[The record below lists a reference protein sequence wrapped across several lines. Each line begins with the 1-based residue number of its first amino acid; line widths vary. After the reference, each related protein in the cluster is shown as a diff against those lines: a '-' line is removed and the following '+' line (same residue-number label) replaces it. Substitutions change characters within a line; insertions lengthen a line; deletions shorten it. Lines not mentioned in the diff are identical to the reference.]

1 MGRVTKRAAG
11 ANGATR
17 ANRIGPVPQLVTIDH
32 LGADAD
38 GIATL
43 PDGTTLY
50 VPFTLPG
57 EAALV
62 EPGGKRGQ
70 GRVGVLEAVEQ
81 AAPERVAPVCRHFGS
96 CGGCVLQHG
105 SDAFVGAWKTGL
117 LADALRR
124 AGFEG
129 CAPAPIQ
136 VTPLGSRRRADL
148 AIHRM
153 GRRVLLGLHVGR
165 GKDIVDL
172 QACPVLAPGIA
183 ALIGPLRD
191 CLTGLGVPRRE
202 GSAIVNLMDNG
213 ADVLLR
219 LDADPGAADRAALI
233 AFAQAHDVPRIS
245 VARGAG
251 VSEPVAIFRA
261 PVVALSGAKVAPA
274 PGAFLQA
281 SREGEAAIVA
291 AVLAGLPEK
300 LTARARVV
308 ELFAGCGTL
317 SFALAGRAR
326 VVAYE
331 GDGTAVAAL
340 RQAANQ
346 AGLAN
351 RISVAQRDLARQPL
365 QVAELKDAAAV
376 VLDPPFAGAPVQM
389 AAIAAARPGRVI
401 HVGCNPAAL
410 ARDLRPLREAGY
422 RVMAA
427 TPVDQFRYSARLE
440 SVTVLARD

>member
-17 ANRIGPVPQLVTIDH
+17 ANRIGPVPQQVIIDN

-57 EAALV
+57 ETARV

-70 GRVGVLEAVEQ
+70 GRVGVLEAVERT
-81 AAPERVAPVCRHFGS
+81 APERVAPACRHFGT

-105 SDAFVGAWKTGL
+105 SDGFVAAWKSGL

-124 AGFEG
+124 AGFDDLVPG
-129 CAPAPIQ
+129 PIQ
-136 VTPLGSRRRADL
+136 VTPVASRRRADL
-148 AIHRM
+148 AIMRL

-165 GKDIVDL
+165 GKDIVDI
-172 QACPVLAPGIA
+172 AECPVLAPDIA

-191 CLTGLGVPRRE
+191 CLAGLAVPRRE
-202 GSAIVNLMDNG
+202 GSAVINLLDNG
-213 ADVLLR
+213 PDVLLR
-219 LDADPGAADRAALI
+219 LDGEPGASDRAALI
-233 AFAQAHDVPRIS
+233 AFARAHDLPRIS
-245 VARGAG
+245 VARGPAPP
-251 VSEPVAIFRA
+251 EPLAIFRT
-261 PVVALSGAKVAPA
+261 PLVALSGVAVAPA

-281 SREGEAAIVA
+281 SREGEAAIVS
-291 AVLAGLPEK
+291 AVLAGLPDK
-300 LTARARVV
+300 LPARARVV

-326 VVAYE
+326 VVAFE
-331 GDGTAVAAL
+331 GDGPAVAAL
-340 RQAANQ
+340 RQAASQ

-351 RISVAQRDLARQPL
+351 RISVTQRDLARQPL
-365 QVAELKDAAAV
+365 QVVEMKDAAAV
-376 VLDPPFAGAPVQM
+376 VLDPPFAGAPMLM

-401 HVGCNPAAL
+401 HVGCNPVAL
-410 ARDLRPLREAGY
+410 ARDLRPLHEAGY
-422 RVMAA
+422 RVLAA
-427 TPVDQFRYSARLE
+427 TPIDQFRYSARLE